1 MRIWLLNQFYPPDA
15 APTGVMLAGVAGQL
29 AADGHEVVVWCS
41 GGAYGGEEQGRLSR
55 RMTNDECR
63 MTDAVVGGPLTVVGE
78 EHEACGMR
86 HAMEENAHAASGMR
100 HAERQEAA
108 KAGGQG
114 VEVRRV
120 GRAGAGKRLAAKF
133 VGWSGFYLGLAWRLV
148 RGRPRPDLI
157 VAMTT
162 PPFLSVLARVAGWW
176 HGARVAHWVMDLYP
190 DALAAHGMVKEHSL
204 AMAVL
209 RWLARFGFG
218 GRGNG
223 PIVVLG
229 PCMAGRVAALVGK
242 ELDVRWVPLWAGEG
256 GETKAES

>member
-1 MRIWLLNQFYPPDA
+1 MRIWLLNQFYPPDE

-41 GGAYGGEEQGRLSR
+41 GGAYGNAQIRGQENAEVRSRESEVGGSGTGGRG
-55 RMTNDECR
+55 MTNDECR
-63 MTDAVVGGPLTVVGE
+63 MGE
-78 EHEACGMR
+78 STNPE
-86 HAMEENAHAASGMR
+86 SGAR
-100 HAERQEAA
+100 SPSL
-108 KAGGQG
+108 
-114 VEVRRV
+114 EVRRV

-133 VGWSGFYLGLAWRLV
+133 AGWSGFYLGLAWRLV

-190 DALAAHGMVKEHSL
+190 DALAAHGMMKERSL

-209 RWLARFGFG
+209 RGLARFGFG

-223 PIVVLG
+223 PVLVLG
-229 PCMAGRVAALVGK
+229 PCMARRVAALAGE
-242 ELDVRWVPLWAGEG
+242 ELDIRWVPLWAGEG
-256 GETKAES
+256 KCKAESRQMQS

>member
-41 GGAYGGEEQGRLSR
+41 GGAYGGAGGLR
-55 RMTNDECR
+55 RPMPNDECR
-63 MTDAVVGGPLTVVGE
+63 MTNGDADVGGPLSVVGE
-78 EHEACGMR
+78 E
-86 HAMEENAHAASGMR
+86 
-100 HAERQEAA
+100 
-108 KAGGQG
+108 AGGRRGCRMTNEGRGEMQV

-209 RWLARFGFG
+209 RRLARFGFG

-242 ELDVRWVPLWAGEG
+242 ASDVRWVPLWAGEG